1 MPLYMQ
7 FVNSQ
12 PTAEDEEHSD
22 LDSSISSGDRSFA
35 SVAGSKRIKEHS
47 DLDSSVSDDTSFAS
61 VSSKRIRLSSEF
73 KDNKQEETL
82 AEVGL

>member
-22 LDSSISSGDRSFA
+22 LDTSTSSVDRSFV
-35 SVAGSKRIKEHS
+35 SVGSKRTKEHS
-47 DLDSSVSDDTSFAS
+47 DLDSGVSSDDSSFTSMK
-61 VSSKRIRLSSEF
+61 SKRIKLFSESKDSRL
-73 KDNKQEETL
+73 QETL